1 MKQLTKIVLTGP
13 ESVGKS
19 TLTMQLSKSYRAP
32 FVSEI
37 ARKYIEDLNRPY
49 ELEDVLNIAKLQIKE
64 EEKHCSNQ
72 KGLLF
77 LDTDLIV
84 TKIWLKRVY
93 NFVPDWIDEYLI
105 SQPASLHLLCYPDLP
120 WVYDPV
126 RENPESRLELFNEY
140 KTEIEKLDI
149 QYSVIL
155 GENKERFNNALKSV
169 IKYSGIKPI

>member
-1 MKQLTKIVLTGP
+1 MKQLTKIILTGP

-32 FVSEI
+32 FISEI
-37 ARKYIEDLNRPY
+37 ARKYIENLNRPY

-64 EEKHCSNQ
+64 EKHYSNQ

-77 LDTDLIV
+77 IDTDLII

-93 NFVPDWIDEYLI
+93 NFVPDWIDKHLI

-149 QYSVIL
+149 PYSIIL
-155 GENKERFNNALKSV
+155 GENEERFNNALKSV
-169 IKYSGIKPI
+169 IKYSGIIPI